1 MEVYRLR
8 QGQGRLE
15 IHHEISPLEN
25 PALAHEGGIC
35 ERFASIVI
43 SIYMD
48 GRFRIRKCW
57 RGKSLYDFRT
67 TRTSR

>member
-1 MEVYRLR
+1 MRSLPWRIPLSLTRE
-8 QGQGRLE
+8 G
-15 IHHEISPLEN
+15 IS
-25 PALAHEGGIC
+25 

-57 RGKSLYDFRT
+57 RGRSLYDFRT
-67 TRTSR
+67 TKTSR

>member
-1 MEVYRLR
+1 MR
-8 QGQGRLE
+8 
-15 IHHEISPLEN
+15 SPPWRIPLWFTIR
-25 PALAHEGGIC
+25 GIC
-35 ERFASIVI
+35 VRYASIVI

-67 TRTSR
+67 TTLRDHI

>member
-1 MEVYRLR
+1 MRFLPYRV
-8 QGQGRLE
+8 
-15 IHHEISPLEN
+15 PLS
-25 PALAHEGGIC
+25 LTRGGIC

-57 RGKSLYDFRT
+57 HGKSLYDLRT
-67 TRTSR
+67 TKTSR